1 MVLMARLGEENNEQ
15 SIIDWQKIDTILLD
29 LDGTL
34 LDLNFDLHFW
44 LEYLPLVYSEKHNI
58 SHQEAKNIIRPM
70 LNAEMGKLSWYCLD
84 YWQDK
89 FDMDIIQLK
98 QNISH
103 LIQVLP
109 HVEEFLKQAKIN
121 NKKVILATNAHRKT
135 IKLKMSIAPLEGYFD
150 DIISPHDYGFAKQ
163 EQGFWSQ
170 LVAELNL
177 NKERTIF
184 FDDAL
189 DVLKSAR
196 QSEIK
201 HIVAI
206 SKPSSQKK
214 SKTLPGFV
222 NIVDFSEILPI
233 KMATL

>member
-1 MVLMARLGEENNEQ
+1 MAQLGEENKPAV
-15 SIIDWQKIDTILLD
+15 IINWDEIDTILLD

-44 LEYLPLVYSEKHNI
+44 LEYLPLVYAEKHNI
-58 SHQEAKNIIRPM
+58 SHQEAKDIVMPM
-70 LNAEMGKLSWYCLD
+70 LNAETGKLTWYCLD

-89 FDMDIIQLK
+89 FDLDIVQLK
-98 QNISH
+98 QNVSH

-121 NKKVILATNAHRKT
+121 NKKVVLATNAHRKT
-135 IKLKMSIAPLEGYFD
+135 INLKMSIAPLEEYFD
-150 DIISPHDYGFAKQ
+150 SIISSHDYGFAKQ

-170 LVAELNL
+170 LVEELNL

-184 FDDAL
+184 FDDSL
-189 DVLKSAR
+189 DVLQSAR

-201 HIVAI
+201 HIIAI

-222 NIVDFSEILPI
+222 NIVDFSEVLPI
-233 KMATL
+233 GIN

>member
-1 MVLMARLGEENNEQ
+1 
-15 SIIDWQKIDTILLD
+15 
-29 LDGTL
+29 
-34 LDLNFDLHFW
+34 
-44 LEYLPLVYSEKHNI
+44 
-58 SHQEAKNIIRPM
+58 
-70 LNAEMGKLSWYCLD
+70 
-84 YWQDK
+84 
-89 FDMDIIQLK
+89 
-98 QNISH
+98 
-103 LIQVLP
+103 
-109 HVEEFLKQAKIN
+109 
-121 NKKVILATNAHRKT
+121 
-135 IKLKMSIAPLEGYFD
+135 MSIAPLEGYFD
-150 DIISPHDYGFAKQ
+150 DIISSHDYGFAKQ

-184 FDDAL
+184 FDDSL

-222 NIVDFSEILPI
+222 NIVDFSEVLPI
-233 KMATL
+233 KATAL